1 MERLKF
7 NLIRNKKK
15 NDIFFY
21 LNIFLIFFI
30 VIEIGLFSKYFYD
43 IKSKNIIVQNNKDI
57 KKIRLLINNL
67 NEIKSVFPEISYRLS
82 EIFYVLENTLPN
94 NVKIFDIKINED
106 NSLNILAVS
115 KDLSSLELFFKN
127 LDEYLFKLRLIS
139 QKINKNGVEF
149 ILNGYIKK

>member
-82 EIFYVLENTLPN
+82 EIFYVLENTLPD
-94 NVKIFDIKINED
+94 NVKISDIKINED